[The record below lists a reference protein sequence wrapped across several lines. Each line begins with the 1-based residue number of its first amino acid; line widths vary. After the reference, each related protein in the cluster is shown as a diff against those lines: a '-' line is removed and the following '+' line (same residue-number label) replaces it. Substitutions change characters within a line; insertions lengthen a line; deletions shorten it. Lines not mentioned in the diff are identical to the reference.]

1 MTEWNVAGYVR
12 ISELQATMAAQMLG
26 LLDLKGAERV
36 LVIGCGDGRI
46 TTEIALRVPHG
57 SVIGVDAS
65 EKMVAFARQHDGQA
79 NLRFEVADAR
89 ALPFQQEFDL
99 IVSFNALHWIPQQEL
114 PLCGIHAALKPEGLA
129 QLRLVPR
136 GERKSLENVLDETR
150 LSVRWARYFDNFH
163 DPYLHLTP
171 EEYAKLAEEN
181 GLRVLDL
188 RVHDQ
193 AWDFKSRE
201 AFFAFGCVTFV
212 EWTRRLPDAEKA
224 AFINDVLDRYQA
236 VATGDVFKFYQMDIR
251 LGVRVIS

>member
-1 MTEWNVAGYVR
+1 MLSKARHPGVRMTEWNAAGYVR

-36 LVIGCGDGRI
+36 LDIGCGDGRI

-114 PLCGIHAALKPEGLA
+114 PL
-129 QLRLVPR
+129 
-136 GERKSLENVLDETR
+136 
-150 LSVRWARYFDNFH
+150 
-163 DPYLHLTP
+163 
-171 EEYAKLAEEN
+171 
-181 GLRVLDL
+181 
-188 RVHDQ
+188 
-193 AWDFKSRE
+193 
-201 AFFAFGCVTFV
+201 
-212 EWTRRLPDAEKA
+212 
-224 AFINDVLDRYQA
+224 
-236 VATGDVFKFYQMDIR
+236 
-251 LGVRVIS
+251 